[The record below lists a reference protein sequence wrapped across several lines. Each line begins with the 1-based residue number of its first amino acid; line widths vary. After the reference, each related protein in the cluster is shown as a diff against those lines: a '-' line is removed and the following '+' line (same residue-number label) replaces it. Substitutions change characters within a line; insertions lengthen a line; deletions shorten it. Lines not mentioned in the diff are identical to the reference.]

1 MSELKT
7 IKGGTIKVVTSDP
20 STFYEGQVW
29 YNITTSKLR
38 LGSLASPDYSSG
50 TWSIGG
56 NTNSAYSEMSST
68 KYDTDDQMTRSQ
80 GTTAGNSETYNG
92 TSWSTIP
99 VGTFGSGYGAGM
111 GTKDD
116 YTYANGQGSTTGA
129 STWNGASWS
138 SAPNP
143 NNARY
148 DVASAGVSS
157 TDGLIFGGNYYPPS
171 TQQNHT
177 EIYNGTTWTEL
188 NNMNTAT
195 RTYDGFGTSSSA
207 ISPTRGEPAQTLCES
222 WNGTSWTAV
231 SVLNTAI
238 NQAAGSGSSNADTL
252 VFGGTDIAS
261 ARIANTQSWDG
272 VGWTNKNDL
281 NAIISNHSASNN
293 GTSSALSFL
302 GFNGSTNPL
311 STEEWSGTGSITRTI
326 TTT

>member
-38 LGSLASPDYSSG
+38 IGSLASPDYSSG

-56 NTNSAYSEMSST
+56 NTNSAISEMSTT

-92 TSWSTIP
+92 TTWSTIP

-157 TDGLIFGGNYYPPS
+157 TDGIMFGGNYYPPS

-177 EIYNGTTWTEL
+177 EIYNGSTWTEL

-222 WNGTSWTAV
+222 WNGTSWTEV
-231 SVLNTAI
+231 SDMNTPRMTASCAGPS
-238 NQAAGSGSSNADTL
+238 NQSG
-252 VFGGTDIAS
+252 VCMGG
-261 ARIANTQSWDG
+261 
-272 VGWTNKNDL
+272 
-281 NAIISNHSASNN
+281 NN
-293 GTSSALSFL
+293 GPIQSAVEYWNGTTWSTAPSMPAAANAASGTGGGRF
-302 GFNGSTNPL
+302 GNVVGGYNGSTQNPYSQL
-311 STEEWSGTGSITRTI
+311 YTNPAPGLVASNLN
-326 TTT
+326 

>member
-20 STFYEGQVW
+20 SNLYEGQVW
-29 YNITTSKLR
+29 YNTTDSKLR
-38 LGSLASPDYSSG
+38 VAYLSAPNYSSG

-56 NTNSAYSEMSST
+56 NTNSAFSEMSST

-80 GTTAGNSETYNG
+80 GTAAGKAETYNG
-92 TSWSTIP
+92 TTWSTIP

-116 YTYANGQGSTTGA
+116 YTYANGQGSVTGA
-129 STWNGASWS
+129 STWNGASWT

-157 TDGLIFGGNYYPPS
+157 TDGIMFGGNYYPPS

-177 EIYNGTTWTEL
+177 EIYNGSTWTEL

-222 WNGTSWTAV
+222 WNGTSWSEVADMSTARQV
-231 SVLNTAI
+231 ASCA
-238 NQAAGSGSSNADTL
+238 GSSNQSGIACGGSTGTIYSA
-252 VFGGTDIAS
+252 VEYWNGITWSSVPSMPASSASGGGTGGGRFANVVNGYNGATYTPYSQLYTTPAPGIVAS
-261 ARIANTQSWDG
+261 
-272 VGWTNKNDL
+272 DL
-281 NAIISNHSASNN
+281 N
-293 GTSSALSFL
+293 
-302 GFNGSTNPL
+302 
-311 STEEWSGTGSITRTI
+311 
-326 TTT
+326 